1 MCESMHLYEYEQMS
15 VKMLNQNVSDLQIH
29 QRQVDNYQS
38 YLYVS
43 DTTVLVEID
52 VCKIIGEATICS
64 PV

>member
-1 MCESMHLYEYEQMS
+1 MCESMYLYEYEQTS